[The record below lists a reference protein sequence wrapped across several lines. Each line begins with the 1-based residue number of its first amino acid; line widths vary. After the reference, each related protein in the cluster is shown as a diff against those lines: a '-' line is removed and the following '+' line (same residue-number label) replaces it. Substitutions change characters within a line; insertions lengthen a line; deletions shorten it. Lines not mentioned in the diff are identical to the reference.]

1 MGEEITDIATS
12 SPIWDRFFSI
22 APLALVG
29 SKELDGSFDLA
40 PKHMAMPV
48 GWQNHWCFVCSPR
61 HATYRNIKLHGQFTA
76 SFPAPD
82 QMVVASMAAGPRGPE
97 GVKPSLE
104 ALDTFPARTV
114 DGVLVRYS
122 RLWLECELE
131 RIIDGFGENS
141 IVVGT
146 VVAAAAPEDS
156 LRSADKDD
164 ADLLHSAP
172 LTVYVSP
179 GRFASVGDTYSF
191 PYHVDFRL

>member
-1 MGEEITDIATS
+1 MSEEITDIGTA
-12 SPIWDRFFSI
+12 SPIWDRFFSV

-29 SKELDGSFDLA
+29 SKEFDGSFDLA

-48 GWQNHWCFVCSPR
+48 GWQNYWCFVCTPR
-61 HATYRNIKLHGQFTA
+61 HATYRNIEWHGQFTV

-82 QMVVASMAAGPRGPE
+82 QMVAASMAAGPRGPE

-104 ALDTFPARTV
+104 ALETFPARTV
-114 DGVLVRYS
+114 EGVLVEHS

-131 RIIDGFGENS
+131 RIVDGFGENS

-146 VVAAAAPEDS
+146 VVAAAAPEQS
-156 LRSADKDD
+156 LRSADQDD

-172 LTVYVSP
+172 LAAYVSP
-179 GRFASVGDTYSF
+179 GRFASVGETYSF
-191 PYHVDFRL
+191 PYYVDFSL